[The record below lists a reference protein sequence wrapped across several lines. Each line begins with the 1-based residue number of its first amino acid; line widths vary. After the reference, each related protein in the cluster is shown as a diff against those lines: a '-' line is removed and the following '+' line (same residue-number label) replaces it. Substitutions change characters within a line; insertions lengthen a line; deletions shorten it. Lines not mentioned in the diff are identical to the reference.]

1 MKFNIVTFG
10 CKVNQYESN
19 MMKERMLSSNFF
31 YVENISEAN
40 IIVVNTCSVTNVADK
55 KCLKMIR
62 RIKRE
67 YPNSILVVAGCSSQ
81 NKQEIYENLDID
93 ILIGNKE
100 EILERAK
107 DLNTD
112 LSGVEIINPD
122 TSDRL
127 NDYIEAFYEL
137 RKNKGMT
144 MTKAEKIV
152 RDPLYFATMMVK
164 LDDADGMVSGA
175 VHTTGD
181 LLRPGLQIIKTAPK
195 VSVVSSF
202 FIMMVPDSEY
212 GEEGMLLFS
221 DCAVNPNP
229 NADQLAAIAIATAET
244 AEKLCKVEPKV
255 AMLSFST
262 MGSADHES
270 VTKVREATMKA
281 KELRPDLLI
290 DGELQLDAAI
300 VKKVADQKAPGSLV
314 AGKANVLVFPDLQSG
329 NIGYKLVQ
337 RFANASAIGPICQ
350 GFAKPIND
358 LSRGCS
364 SEDIVKVVAITAVQ
378 ASMN

>member
-1 MKFNIVTFG
+1 MELMKKIW
-10 CKVNQYESN
+10 ESA
-19 MMKERMLSSNFF
+19 K
-31 YVENISEAN
+31 
-40 IIVVNTCSVTNVADK
+40 ADK
-55 KCLKMIR
+55 KKIVLPEGSEAR
-62 RIKRE
+62 T
-67 YPNSILVVAGCSSQ
+67 VVAAQKIADEG
-81 NKQEIYENLDID
+81 LAMP

-100 EILERAK
+100 EILKAGKEQGVELK
-107 DLNTD
+107 
-112 LSGVEIINPD
+112 GVEIIDPEV
-122 TSDRL
+122 SPKL
-127 NDYIEAFYEL
+127 NEYIEAFYEL

-144 MTKAEKIV
+144 MEKAEKIV
-152 RDPLYFATMMVK
+152 KDPLYFATMMVK

-181 LLRPGLQIIKTAPK
+181 LLRPGLQIIKTAPG

-202 FIMMVPDSEY
+202 FIMLVPGSSY
-212 GEEGMLLFS
+212 GEQGMLLFS

-229 NADQLAAIAIATAET
+229 TAEQLASIAIATAET
-244 AEKLCKVEPKV
+244 AKNLCKMDPKV

-262 MGSADHES
+262 MGSADHEL
-270 VTKVREATMKA
+270 VDKVRVATERA
-281 KELRPDLLI
+281 KELRPDLDI

-300 VKKVADQKAPGSLV
+300 VPKVASQKAPNSNV

-337 RFANASAIGPICQ
+337 RFANAEAIGPVCQ

-364 SEDIVKVVAITAVQ
+364 SDDIVNVVALTAVQ
-378 ASMN
+378 AQNNN

>member
-1 MKFNIVTFG
+1 MELM
-10 CKVNQYESN
+10 NQ
-19 MMKERMLSSNFF
+19 
-31 YVENISEAN
+31 VWEAAR
-40 IIVVNTCSVTNVADK
+40 AD
-55 KCLKMIR
+55 
-62 RIKRE
+62 IKRIVLPE
-67 YPNSILVVAGCSSQ
+67 GDEERTLVASEKIKKENLAHLILVGDEKVIRDKAEKL
-81 NKQEIYENLDID
+81 NVN
-93 ILIGNKE
+93 LIGIEIVDPNKSE
-100 EILERAK
+100 
-107 DLNTD
+107 D
-112 LSGVEIINPD
+112 LSRYV
-122 TSDRL
+122 
-127 NDYIEAFYEL
+127 EAFYEL

-144 MTKAEKIV
+144 MEKADLIV

-181 LLRPGLQIIKTAPK
+181 LLRPGLQIIKTAPG

-202 FIMMVPDSEY
+202 FIMMVPNSVYGDS
-212 GEEGMLLFS
+212 GMLLFA

-229 NADQLAAIAIATAET
+229 TAEQLASIAIATADT
-244 AEKLCKVEPKV
+244 AKTVCNVEPKV

-262 MGSADHES
+262 MGSADHELVS
-270 VTKVREATMKA
+270 KVREATEIA
-281 KELRPDLLI
+281 KELRPDLDI

-300 VKKVADQKAPGSLV
+300 VPSVASQKAPNSKV

-337 RFANASAIGPICQ
+337 RFAKAEAIGPVCQ

-364 SEDIVKVVAITAVQ
+364 SEDIVSVVALTAVQ
-378 ASMN
+378 AQAKK